1 MRAGPV
7 SAVLVAGALGCRSS
21 LPEDALC
28 KEVGYAIAGRTV
40 QCTGDEA
47 LGDARFESFEDDYT
61 CVDVPV
67 ENLTQDTAA
76 PVAPQNLYHCPLALR
91 NLPCE
96 LVIEYGDDLD
106 RWLTASPVCAYIASP
121 DGGSSD
127 SAAPTG
133 DPGVSDGA
141 LADSGGAP

>member
-1 MRAGPV
+1 VRAGAV
-7 SAVLVAGALGCRSS
+7 AVLLLAGAGGCRRS

-47 LGDARFESFEDDYT
+47 LGNARFEAFEDDYT

-106 RWLTASPVCAYIASP
+106 RWLTASPVCAYITSP
-121 DGGSSD
+121 DGGSTD
-127 SAAPTG
+127 SAPPTA
-133 DPGVSDGA
+133 DSGVSDGA

>member
-1 MRAGPV
+1 VRAAAL
-7 SAVLVAGALGCRSS
+7 AVVALGLGGCRRS

-47 LGDARFESFEDDYT
+47 LGNARFAAFEDDYT
-61 CVDVPV
+61 CIDVPV

-76 PVAPQNLYHCPLALR
+76 PVAPQNLYHCPLAIR

-96 LVIEYGDDLD
+96 LVLDYGDDLD
-106 RWLTASPVCAYIASP
+106 RWLTASPVCAAITESG
-121 DGGSSD
+121 GGSAAD
-127 SAAPTG
+127 SASA
-133 DPGVSDGA
+133 A
-141 LADSGGAP
+141 ADSGGAP

>member
-47 LGDARFESFEDDYT
+47 LGNARFEAFEDDYT

-106 RWLTASPVCAYIASP
+106 RWLTASPVCAFITGP
-121 DGGSSD
+121 GGGSTD
-127 SAAPTG
+127 SAAP
-133 DPGVSDGA
+133 A
-141 LADSGGAP
+141 ADSGAPNSGAAP